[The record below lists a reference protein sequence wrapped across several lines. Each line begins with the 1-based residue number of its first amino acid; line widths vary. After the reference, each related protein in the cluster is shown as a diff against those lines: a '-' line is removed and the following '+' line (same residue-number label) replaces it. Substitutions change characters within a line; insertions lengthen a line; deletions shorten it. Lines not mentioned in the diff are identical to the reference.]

1 MAKNNSET
9 KITFKV
15 YNKEFRQTIS
25 EMEKDARKLRQELK
39 LDSEQLKLSGTET
52 EKLTS
57 KLSNLEKQYELAQ
70 AKTEASRKALEDT
83 KRLFGDNS
91 EAVSKMETQLRNAEI
106 AEQKLANQIA
116 TTSSELEKAKNAESD
131 RVQQLNSLKSN
142 QEALVS
148 SSEKLTK
155 EYELQK
161 AALGNNA
168 TEAQKAKLEQQY
180 LADQMRNS
188 AEQVAN
194 LEQQLELARQE
205 FGANS
210 DEVDRLESEL
220 LDAQLASQQF
230 SNEYATATDSL
241 ANFSNKAKKIG
252 DGLTN
257 VGKTYT
263 AAISAPIVAG
273 AALSVKAAS
282 DFETAFAGVKKTVD
296 EVVGSNGKAVV
307 SYEDLENGIREM
319 AKNLPATAAEIS
331 EVAESAGQL
340 GIKTENVLSFS
351 KTMIDL
357 GESTN
362 MSADE
367 AATALARLANITG
380 MSQDDFDK
388 LGSTIVDLGNN
399 FATTEA
405 DITSMGL
412 RLAGAGKQ
420 VGMSEAEIM
429 GFAAALSSVG
439 IEAEAG
445 GSAFSKVMIN
455 MQLATETGVGAFD
468 ELKNSASNAGIS
480 WETVSKA
487 IRVGGKELKSVAG
500 QMGLT
505 SGELKKMVSDADK
518 TTNSLDDFANVAG
531 MTGEQFAQAFKED
544 ASNAISLFIEGLA
557 TAEDRGLSTIKMLD
571 DMGVTEVRLRD
582 SLLRAAGASDV
593 FNDALAT
600 GREAWGENT
609 ALTDEASKRYET
621 FESKVAM
628 VKNQVTDLAI
638 EFGGPLMDA
647 LSEMLDALKPI
658 FEAIAKVAK
667 SFSEA
672 DPEMQKIIMTIGAI
686 IVAIG
691 PLLIFIGKIVSAVG
705 SIAALFAQGGILAG
719 VIPWITGT
727 LVPAL
732 GSIAAVVFSWPV
744 LIGAA
749 IAAVAFVVY
758 KYWDEIVAFLSVAFE
773 VVSKFFSDGWETV
786 KKITSEKWNEI
797 TKWISD
803 SWNGMTKTISETWDA
818 FYKWLMDS
826 LSATGK
832 FFSDT
837 WNGIKQTAS
846 NVWTSIVETVRPI
859 IEQFIRV
866 IMVPISFIQ
875 TVLEGTWLL
884 IKAGAIIA
892 WEAIKIAAQ
901 WAWEQIG
908 NYIITPITN
917 VYNFVVGKLSEL
929 SLWLSGKWEEIK
941 IFAGEAWQGIV
952 NNVITPIQ
960 TMYNSAIQWFSAI
973 LESAVQWLSGMWQ
986 SVVEWFTK
994 IKDATAEIWDGIKQ
1008 WIVSK
1013 FNEAKDG
1020 VTSAA
1025 SSIWDNISTTFSN
1038 VVNTIQEKFN
1048 QAKDFIVNPIKDAKN
1063 MLKET
1068 IDDIVGFFRDIKLPH
1083 FGLKTSTK
1091 TILGKE
1097 ITYPSGIDVKW
1108 NADGALF
1115 KRPVI
1120 AGMYGGQAQGFGE
1133 AGPEAAIPLRK
1144 NVLSQIGEAIM
1155 ASIGNEAIMT
1165 PVLDGLVSAAQHQMS
1180 NQSQVTNEATVN
1192 QQLINT
1198 LNQFMGVIASQPQGQ
1213 VQMTVNNGSVHTNSM
1228 SEYDQYNRD
1237 MEKAFKAA
1245 NAGLRGNMK

>member
-1 MAKNNSET
+1 
-9 KITFKV
+9 
-15 YNKEFRQTIS
+15 
-25 EMEKDARKLRQELK
+25 MEKDAKKLRQELK
-39 LDSEQLKLSGTET
+39 LESEQLKLSGTET

-116 TTSSELEKAKNAESD
+116 TTSSKLEEAKRAESD
-131 RVQQLNSLKSN
+131 RVQQLDSLKSN

-168 TEAQKAKLEQQY
+168 TEAQKAKLEQQH

-194 LEQQLELARQE
+194 LEQQLELAKQE
-205 FGANS
+205 FGENS
-210 DEVDRLESEL
+210 DEVNRLESEL

-241 ANFSNKAKKIG
+241 GNFSNKAKEVS
-252 DGLTN
+252 DGLMSF
-257 VGKTYT
+257 GKSYT
-263 AAISAPIVAG
+263 AKVSAPIVGA

-282 DFETAFAGVKKTVD
+282 DFESAFAGVKKTVD
-296 EVVGSNGKAVV
+296 EVVDSNGKAVI
-307 SYEDLENGIREM
+307 SYDDLSDGIRDM

-351 KTMIDL
+351 KTMINL

-388 LGSTIVDLGNN
+388 LGATIVDLGNN

-429 GFAAALSSVG
+429 SFAAALSSVG

-468 ELKNSASNAGIS
+468 ELKNSASNAGMS

-487 IRVGGKELKSVAG
+487 IRVGGKELTAVSGK
-500 QMGLT
+500 MGLT
-505 SGELKKMVSDADK
+505 SSELKTMVKEADK
-518 TTNSLDDFANVAG
+518 TTNSLDDFADVAG
-531 MTGEQFAQAFKED
+531 MTGEEFARAFKED
-544 ASNAISLFIEGLA
+544 ASGAISLFIQGLA
-557 TAEDRGLSTIKMLD
+557 SAEDRGISTIKMLD
-571 DMGVTEVRLRD
+571 DMGITEVRLRD

-593 FNDALAT
+593 FNEALAT
-600 GREAWGENT
+600 GTEAWDENT

-628 VKNQVTDLAI
+628 VKNQITDLAI

-647 LSEMLDALKPI
+647 LVDMLDALKPV
-658 FEAIAKVAK
+658 FEVLGNLAKA
-667 SFSEA
+667 FSEA
-672 DPEMQKIIMTIGAI
+672 DPEMQKMIMTIGAI
-686 IVAIG
+686 IVAVG
-691 PLLIFIGKIVSAVG
+691 P
-705 SIAALFAQGGILAG
+705 IAMVLAKVIETIAWIAGLFAQGGAISVMAT
-719 VIPWITGT
+719 WITTT

-732 GSIAAVVFSWPV
+732 GSIAAVVFTWPV
-744 LIGAA
+744 LIAAA
-749 IAAVAFVVY
+749 IAAVAFIVY
-758 KYWDEIVAFLSVAFE
+758 KYWDEIVAFTSKAFE
-773 VVSKFFSDGWETV
+773 IVSKFFSDGWDTV
-786 KKITSEKWNEI
+786 KKVTSEKWGEL
-797 TKWISD
+797 TKWVSD
-803 SWNGMTKTISETWDA
+803 SWNGMTKAVSEMWDSFLKGISDA
-818 FYKWLMDS
+818 

-832 FFSDT
+832 FFSDV
-837 WNGIKQTAS
+837 WESIKQTAS

-859 IEQFIRV
+859 IDQFVRI

-901 WAWEQIG
+901 WTWEQIK
-908 NYIITPITN
+908 NYIITPISD
-917 VYNFVVGKLSEL
+917 VYNFVLGKMSEL
-929 SLWLSGKWEEIK
+929 GIWLSSKWEEIK
-941 IFAGEAWQGIV
+941 VFAGEAWQGIV
-952 NNVITPIQ
+952 TNVITPIQ
-960 TMYNSAIQWFSAI
+960 NMYNSAVEWFSAI
-973 LESAVQWLSGMWQ
+973 LEIVVQWLSGVWQ

-994 IKDATAEIWDGIKQ
+994 IKDATGEIWDGIKQ

-1025 SSIWDNISTTFSN
+1025 ASIWDNLSTTFSN
-1038 VVNTIQEKFN
+1038 VVTTIQEKFN
-1048 QAKDFIVNPIKDAKN
+1048 QAKDFIVTPINDARDT
-1063 MLKET
+1063 LKQT
-1068 IDDIVGFFRDIKLPH
+1068 IADIVGFFKDIKLPH

-1115 KRPVI
+1115 KRPVV

-1144 NVLSQIGEAIM
+1144 NVLAQIGEAIM

-1165 PVLDGLVSAAQHQMS
+1165 PVLDGLVNAAQNQMN
-1180 NQSQVTNEATVN
+1180 NQSQKTNETSIN

-1198 LNQFMGVIASQPQGQ
+1198 LNQFMEVIASQPQGQ

-1237 MEKAFKAA
+1237 MERAYKAA
-1245 NAGLRGNMK
+1245 SAGLRGNLK

>member
-1 MAKNNSET
+1 MASNNSET

-25 EMEKDARKLRQELK
+25 EMEKDAKKLRQELK
-39 LDSEQLKLSGTET
+39 LESEQLKLSGTET
-52 EKLTS
+52 EKLAS

-91 EAVSKMETQLRNAEI
+91 EAVSKMEAQLRNAEI
-106 AEQKLANQIA
+106 AEQKLANQIS
-116 TTSSELEKAKNAESD
+116 TTSTKLEEAKRAESD
-131 RVQQLNSLKSN
+131 RVQQLDSLKGK

-148 SSEKLTK
+148 SSEKMTK

-168 TEAQKAKLEQQY
+168 TEAQKAKLEQQH
-180 LADQMRNS
+180 LADQMQNS

-210 DEVDRLESEL
+210 DEVNRLESEL

-230 SNEYATATDSL
+230 SNEYAVAADSL
-241 ANFSNKAKKIG
+241 GNFSDKAKKVS
-252 DGLTN
+252 DGLMDF
-257 VGKTYT
+257 GKSYT
-263 AAISAPIVAG
+263 AKVSAPIVGA

-282 DFETAFAGVKKTVD
+282 DFESAFAGVKKTVD
-296 EVVGSNGKAVV
+296 EVVDSNGKAVI
-307 SYEDLENGIREM
+307 SYEDLSKGILEM
-319 AKNLPATAAEIS
+319 SENLPATAAEIS

-340 GIKTENVLSFS
+340 GIKTENVLSFT

-357 GESTN
+357 GESTD
-362 MSADE
+362 MSAND
-367 AATALARLANITG
+367 AATALARLKNITG
-380 MSQDDFDK
+380 MSEENFDR
-388 LGSTIVDLGNN
+388 LGSVIVDLGNN
-399 FATTEA
+399 FATTESE
-405 DITSMGL
+405 ITALGL

-429 GFAAALSSVG
+429 SFAAALSSVG

-468 ELKNSASNAGIS
+468 ELKNSASNAGLS
-480 WETVSKA
+480 WETVSRA
-487 IRVGGKELKSVAG
+487 IRVGGKELKNVAG

-505 SGELKKMVSDADK
+505 SGELKKMVNEADK
-518 TTNSLDDFANVAG
+518 TTNSLDDFADVAG

-544 ASNAISLFIEGLA
+544 ASGAISLFIQGLA
-557 TAEDRGLSTIKMLD
+557 TAEDRGISTIKMLD
-571 DMGVTEVRLRD
+571 DMGITEVRLRD

-593 FNDALAT
+593 FNETLAT
-600 GREAWGENT
+600 GTNAWDENT
-609 ALTDEASKRYET
+609 ALAEEAEKRYET
-621 FESKVAM
+621 FESKVKM
-628 VKNQVTDLAI
+628 VKNQVNKLAI

-647 LSEMLDALKPI
+647 LSGMLDALKPV
-658 FEAIAKVAK
+658 FEVLSNLAKA
-667 SFSEA
+667 FSEA
-672 DPEMQKIIMTIGAI
+672 DPEMQKMIMTIGAI

-691 PLLIFIGKIVSAVG
+691 P
-705 SIAALFAQGGILAG
+705 IAMVLAKVIETIAWIAGLFAQGGAISVMAT
-719 VIPWITGT
+719 WITTT
-727 LVPAL
+727 LIPVL
-732 GSIAAVVFSWPV
+732 GSIAAVVFTWPV
-744 LIGAA
+744 AIGAA

-786 KKITSEKWNEI
+786 KKVTSEKWSEL
-797 TKWISD
+797 TKWVTD
-803 SWNGMTKTISETWDA
+803 SWNGMMKAISETWND
-818 FYKWLMDS
+818 FTKWMTDT
-826 LSATGK
+826 LSAIGK
-832 FFSDT
+832 FFSET
-837 WNGIKQTAS
+837 WEGIKQTAS
-846 NVWTSIVETVRPI
+846 NIWTSIVDTVRPI
-859 IEQFIRV
+859 VEQFVRI

-875 TVLEGTWLL
+875 TVLEGAWLL

-901 WAWEQIG
+901 WAWEQIK
-908 NYIITPITN
+908 NYIVTPITDA
-917 VYNFVVGKLSEL
+917 YNFITGKLSEL
-929 SLWLSGKWEEIK
+929 ALWLSGKWEEIK
-941 IFAGEAWQGIV
+941 TIAGEAWQGIV
-952 NNVITPIQ
+952 TNVIMPIQ
-960 TMYNSAIQWFSAI
+960 EMYDSV
-973 LESAVQWLSGMWQ
+973 VQWLSAIAEAVGEWLSGVWQ
-986 SVVEWFTK
+986 VVVEWFTK
-994 IKDATAEIWDGIKQ
+994 IKDTTAEIWDGIKQ

-1020 VTSAA
+1020 VVSAA
-1025 SSIWDNISTTFSN
+1025 SSIWDSISTTFSN

-1048 QAKDFIVNPIKDAKN
+1048 QAKEFIVTPINDARDT
-1063 MLKET
+1063 LKQT
-1068 IDDIVGFFRDIKLPH
+1068 IADIVGFFRDIKLPH

-1144 NVLSQIGEAIM
+1144 NVLAQIGEAIM
-1155 ASIGNEAIMT
+1155 ASIGNEAIMA
-1165 PVLDGLVSAAQHQMS
+1165 PVLDGLVNAAQSQMN
-1180 NQSQVTNEATVN
+1180 NQSQKANESSLN

-1198 LNQFMGVIASQPQGQ
+1198 LNQFMEVITSQPQGQ
-1213 VQMTVNNGSVHTNSM
+1213 VQMTVNNGPVHTNSM

-1245 NAGLRGNMK
+1245 NAGLRGNAS